1 MSYRR
6 TNKNGWAL
14 FLLILAGIVLGGF
27 LGSLA
32 KNVEWLRWL
41 NYGLEFGME
50 NPVKLNLEVL
60 VLVLQLNFKIT
71 ITSILGIIAGILVY
85 RKL

>member
-6 TNKNGWAL
+6 NNKNGWAL